1 MSKIREN
8 QHQWKKWLDPRV
20 VEVLEEAGERLEVS
34 WKFDSEYPKSYPVNT
49 DHALSE
55 TKAQLNNRAPVTHN
69 PKGLRGARVPAKSLY
84 DLVDDETVRILYEQQ
99 YADSYSRAVTQAS
112 EGFGPGRA
120 AWRKIMKCLTPA
132 YLIKFG
138 GDDGPKPK
146 VHFLHRQLLGIAKS
160 VEPGLSKE
168 GLADFLDDICPCGK
182 KHKPEAVRKSEERLT
197 KSRGM

>member
-1 MSKIREN
+1 MPKTREN
-8 QHQWKKWLDPRV
+8 QHSWKKWLSPRV
-20 VEVLEEAGERLEVS
+20 VKVLEEASVRLEVS
-34 WKFDSEYPKSYPVNT
+34 WKFDSEYPDDYPIST

-55 TKAQLNNRAPVTHN
+55 TRAQLQNKAPVVHSL
-69 PKGLRGARVPAKSLY
+69 KELRKSRVPAKSLY

-112 EGFGPGRA
+112 KGFGAGLA
-120 AWRKIMKCLTPA
+120 VWRKIMKCLTPA

-146 VHFLHRQLLGIAKS
+146 VHFLHRELLGIAKS
-160 VEPGLSKE
+160 VEPGLREE
-168 GLADFLDDICPCGK
+168 GLAEFLDDICPCGK
-182 KHKPEAVRKSEERLT
+182 KHKPESIRKFGERLI